1 MAGSIPFSPAPS
13 SSAGTPSSCGRSSL
27 QCDSHEQWLRQVRAR
42 KGSELDQLR
51 GEAQLGVVMDTMT
64 HLTEFEGDGE
74 LLTSYLKRL
83 RVGHALE
90 KQKREQ
96 LTEVVPKLRTIR
108 DIPEDFVTQWVL
120 SKSDLTM
127 DDLKLARSHDSE
139 IPWILTSHG
148 SGLSMNTRLPADFQ
162 QLSCCLRFLDWCF
175 ARSTSRLAD
184 IKAGGIFEANGTFN
198 WVNVVLKLE
207 FEVDTGKLI
216 EIMHVPSE
224 TPATLPAGFP
234 ISRDYEFH
242 SFWSAQD
249 AYAILKPMKKRTHS
263 GVAAVPLTSTHPHRT
278 SLGAIC
284 DNCGASQG
292 MNTDTQHCGECG
304 ALQGADEEQE
314 MEDCDAL
321 EAEQLFVQTRS
332 QKVPAM
338 NQKAKMLLDQ
348 KMAKRKLNF
357 QG

>member
-1 MAGSIPFSPAPS
+1 M
-13 SSAGTPSSCGRSSL
+13 
-27 QCDSHEQWLRQVRAR
+27 RAR
-42 KGSELDQLR
+42 KSSELDQLR

-108 DIPEDFVTQWVL
+108 DIPEDVVTQWVL

-175 ARSTSRLAD
+175 ARSKSRLAD
-184 IKAGGIFEANGTFN
+184 IKAGGIFEASGAFN
-198 WVNVVLKLE
+198 WVNVVFKLE
-207 FEVDTGKLI
+207 FDVDTGKLI

-249 AYAILKPMKKRTHS
+249 AYAILKPMKK
-263 GVAAVPLTSTHPHRT
+263 
-278 SLGAIC
+278 I
-284 DNCGASQG
+284 
-292 MNTDTQHCGECG
+292 
-304 ALQGADEEQE
+304 ALQPLWGMEKMPFGHLSGGNYKKAREELEKQALAITKVWQSDIEKAKGAGSAGAEDRETIAQILKEQK
-314 MEDCDAL
+314 
-321 EAEQLFVQTRS
+321 AEVRR